1 MHIAQS
7 LCDGVD
13 DAAYCDEIDVDA
25 DHVDFDTDHDDFDVV
40 DSDVEDGVDDCDSV
54 IFSRRCCQR
63 SQPNAHCSEPGESD
77 GWR

>member
-13 DAAYCDEIDVDA
+13 DAADCDEIDVDA
-25 DHVDFDTDHDDFDVV
+25 DYVDFDVV
-40 DSDVEDGVDDCDSV
+40 DSDVEDDVDAFDSV